1 MTTATSTLSYS
12 DGSSLE
18 LGDSSL
24 EKKNENFESRVIS
37 RETSEESSS
46 DEARKLAGDVR
57 TFYTEEE
64 QNAVRRKLDMR
75 LLPLLAVVYFSQF
88 LDKLTLNYASILELP
103 ITGQQYSYS
112 ALAFYVV
119 SQSI

>member
-1 MTTATSTLSYS
+1 MITATSTLSYS

-18 LGDSSL
+18 LGDSDL
-24 EKKNENFESRVIS
+24 EKKDNDFESRVIS
-37 RETSEESSS
+37 RDTLEESSS

-57 TFYTEEE
+57 TIYTEVE

-75 LLPLLAVVYFSQF
+75 LLPLLAIVYFSQF

-119 SQSI
+119 SCTI